1 VTARTITRRLTI
13 GGFVTIDWQSRA
25 QWYSGACIDAR
36 IARLSLAYHRSLFN
50 MEDRGMADRLLSSLK
65 TLARQRQVIKEKER
79 QVEQV
84 ERRFLEN
91 LGRLL
96 TPLGYRLIPVNGRAT
111 KSGRSLGASSTPSPL
126 IKRLRCPHCDR
137 RFARPLHLGRH
148 LSAAHSK
155 KASAPAK
162 KQRAAK
168 K

>member
-1 VTARTITRRLTI
+1 
-13 GGFVTIDWQSRA
+13 
-25 QWYSGACIDAR
+25 
-36 IARLSLAYHRSLFN
+36 

-96 TPLGYRLIPVNGRAT
+96 TPLGYRLLPVDGRAT
-111 KSGRSLGASSTPSPL
+111 KSGRPLGANSTPL

-155 KASAPAK
+155 KTSAPAK